1 MGTLMFAL
9 LTHPEVLDRVRSDE
23 QALGKT
29 VDELLRWETP
39 VAVLPRLTLTGGE
52 LAGAQIPPRSMIL
65 FGITGANH
73 DPEIFSHPDEFDID
87 RDTKA
92 KLTFG
97 LGSHS
102 CPGLHL
108 ARTEMIEG
116 TRVLLERLPGLRLED
131 EEVAQP
137 RGFAL
142 RGSQSLPVS
151 FRPGS

>member
-1 MGTLMFAL
+1 MSEFPPLADAEILAARGSRAAVDPAQPYAFFAE
-9 LTHPEVLDRVRSDE
+9 PEV
-23 QALGKT
+23 
-29 VDELLRWETP
+29 
-39 VAVLPRLTLTGGE
+39 
-52 LAGAQIPPRSMIL
+52 
-65 FGITGANH
+65 
-73 DPEIFSHPDEFDID
+73 FDID
-87 RDTKA
+87 RDSRA

-102 CPGLHL
+102 CPGFHL
-108 ARTEMIEG
+108 ARNELVEA
-116 TRVLLERLPGLRLED
+116 TRVLLERLPELQLED